1 MVLHLPQYLRETLPQ
16 YLREPWKPPLD
27 YVLRMKENFGWR
39 FSVMLCS
46 AYLGVK
52 GSLYT
57 FTGLIQLPYYKSL
70 GVSGRDYQIYGSVA
84 VTPFSVKGLIGTISD
99 TIPLF
104 GFHKSSYIILVAV
117 LGGLSFILL
126 ATTTLTAAQSACLFF
141 LVSVETSV
149 VDLLVEGKYAELMRE
164 KPETGGDMVTW
175 VWATYHLG
183 ALLAACIT
191 GPVADQ
197 GNPRIIFWICLPIAL
212 QVILPVSQGYLKDA
226 RLPEAHRGPK
236 WEKLKTYPRVF
247 SLACLMAISALV
259 QAAVNLAFRSQPSV
273 QMTYT
278 LTVAVSLCLLS
289 FYCLPR
295 RLALCNLFMFL
306 DAALYI
312 QIGGALDY
320 WYTSDSTC
328 VLGGPNFDYT
338 YYATYVRI
346 VAAIASFVGVVLFQ
360 TVMAGWQ
367 IRTIFYVSV
376 LLRCAGGVFDI
387 IIVQRWNIAVGISD
401 KTMFMIGDAVIYDI
415 CYTLNFMPA
424 VLLTSKLC
432 PKEMESTTY
441 ALLAGF
447 QNFGQQVFVCGRERA
462 RERKGGR
469 EGGRVCVCVCVCE

>member
-1 MVLHLPQYLRETLPQ
+1 
-16 YLREPWKPPLD
+16 
-27 YVLRMKENFGWR
+27 
-39 FSVMLCS
+39 
-46 AYLGVK
+46 
-52 GSLYT
+52 
-57 FTGLIQLPYYKSL
+57 
-70 GVSGRDYQIYGSVA
+70 
-84 VTPFSVKGLIGTISD
+84 
-99 TIPLF
+99 
-104 GFHKSSYIILVAV
+104 
-117 LGGLSFILL
+117 
-126 ATTTLTAAQSACLFF
+126 
-141 LVSVETSV
+141 
-149 VDLLVEGKYAELMRE
+149 
-164 KPETGGDMVTW
+164 
-175 VWATYHLG
+175 
-183 ALLAACIT
+183 
-191 GPVADQ
+191 
-197 GNPRIIFWICLPIAL
+197 
-212 QVILPVSQGYLKDA
+212 
-226 RLPEAHRGPK
+226 
-236 WEKLKTYPRVF
+236 
-247 SLACLMAISALV
+247 
-259 QAAVNLAFRSQPSV
+259 
-273 QMTYT
+273 MTYT

-401 KTMFMIGDAVIYDI
+401 KTMFMIGDAIIYDI

-469 EGGRVCVCVCVCE
+469 EGGRACVCVCVCE